1 VDFNH
6 VKCDSIGCEISTVQG
21 VDEFEL
27 CEM

>member
-6 VKCDSIGCEISTVQG
+6 VRCDSIECEISTVQG

-27 CEM
+27 CEV